1 MKHEKFTPIILLS
14 LENTKNSKRMLYD
27 NNSKIKNELAK
38 LSSRMKKNRT
48 ENKSI
53 IVDEI
58 HIKHY
63 STE

>member
-27 NNSKIKNELAK
+27 NSKIKNELAK